1 MKSTNESDW
10 TFPAVQSF
18 GVVCCIGAGVLEQ
31 FWRVL
36 PELKPQLQHKRLKIL
51 LVPHTPSV

>member
-18 GVVCCIGAGVLEQ
+18 GVVCCTGAGVLEQ

-36 PELKPQLQHKRLKIL
+36 PELKE
-51 LVPHTPSV
+51 LVTSTAAQKA